1 MKATCW
7 KGPNTVQVEEVP
19 DPKIIN
25 ARDAIVKIS
34 STAICGSDLH
44 LLQAYVLAMVPG
56 DILGHEFMGEVVEVG
71 SQVSTLKV
79 GDRVVV
85 PFPIACGVCS
95 ACQKEMYSVCENSNP
110 NAWMAEKLW
119 GHAGAGVF
127 GYSHLTGG
135 YAGGQAE
142 YARVPFADVGPIKVP
157 EGMSDEQV
165 LFLSD
170 ILPTGY
176 MGAEMCD
183 IQPGDVIAV
192 WGCGPVG
199 QFAIASAFLLGAER
213 VIAIDRFPYRLQMAR
228 DKAGAETLNY
238 EEVDVIDALKE
249 MTGGRG
255 PDACIDAVGMEAHGH
270 GPMYAFDRAMHAARM
285 ETDRPLAL
293 REAIKACRNGGTV
306 SVIGAYGGYID
317 RFPMG
322 SIMNRSL
329 TIKAGQ
335 CHVQRYMQP
344 LLEHIQNGDID
355 PTFVITHTL
364 PLDQA
369 PHGYDIFKNKRDNC
383 EKVVLKA

>member
-1 MKATCW
+1 MKATVW
-7 KGPNTVQVEEVP
+7 KSPNTVQVEEVP
-19 DPKIIN
+19 DPQILN
-25 ARDAIVKIS
+25 SQDAIVKIT

-44 LLQAYVLAMVPG
+44 LLQAYVPAMMPG

-71 SQVSTLKV
+71 PSVTKLNV

-85 PFPIACGVCS
+85 PFPIACGVCF
-95 ACQKEMYSVCENSNP
+95 ACQKGMYSVCENSNP

-142 YARVPFADVGPIKVP
+142 YARVPFADVGPLKVP
-157 EGMSDEQV
+157 EGMTDEQV

-183 IQPGDVIAV
+183 IQPGDTIAV

-199 QFAIASAFLLGAER
+199 QFAIASAYLLGAER
-213 VIAIDRFPYRLQMAR
+213 VIGIDRFPYRLQMAH
-228 DKAGAETLNY
+228 DKAGAETINY

-270 GPMYAFDRAMHAARM
+270 GPMFAFDRAMHAARM

-355 PTFVITHTL
+355 PTFIITHTM

-369 PHGYDIFKNKRDNC
+369 SQGYDIFKNKLDNC